1 MERASALL
9 QRFTHKFNQCIIN
22 GPVGSAIRRMRTDQ
36 RKHDVTDIHDGGSR
50 RLAPRGAG
58 SSKARARIA
67 EHRRG
72 LVERAEA
79 EAAAVLKLERQ
90 VAEAAEQRR
99 VEKEAADRRCAE
111 QAIRERRQ
119 ALMRDLRDAMAQLAV
134 APDHALFRYG
144 EIDYTLE
151 DAKLALA
158 WTRHYLRR
166 DADQAAG
173 IHRNARFAE
182 LAAINWL
189 GHLYPDAEITDVSR
203 AALDERLLDGGHHPL
218 FVYDLELKD
227 GLQFRR
233 FDVKNTA
240 YGRRDKLVVKRGKP
254 REDVELIATQTVK
267 LDTGYAIRILGHLS
281 SHEIA
286 RWRQFEQL
294 INTASGGR
302 VRSAATAPAR
312 PKGAR
317 NDRRHANVPAWMF
330 HIPDAALRG
339 GQPFS
344 AALRNTERVVQ
355 RADPGEIRDAVG
367 LRLHVHPSLRDRWA
381 ESAATALQ
389 DALLVTIVDDA
400 PRLRHLYLF
409 TLEHFCRRRD
419 HADYDPTVYRE
430 AFQGGPP
437 TNARALRLSRNRLA
451 ADPRRTPL
459 PLSFWDPDGAY
470 NALLRCIEA
479 CAAAGGD
486 LPPIRE
492 LVVTS
497 RGTII
502 ANPNDERTRR
512 TLLAYCDG
520 EARGMPC
527 GTLLVFGE
535 VETDANGGRLI
546 CRSCRTDPASG
557 DIMAED
563 SATVQGQRDR

>member
-1 MERASALL
+1 
-9 QRFTHKFNQCIIN
+9 
-22 GPVGSAIRRMRTDQ
+22 MRPDL
-36 RKHDVTDIHDGGSR
+36 RKHDVTDKYDGRGR
-50 RLAPRGAG
+50 RLAPRGTG
-58 SSKARARIA
+58 SPKAQARIA

-79 EAAAVLKLERQ
+79 EARACEKARLDEAAAARKLERQ

-99 VEKEAADRRCAE
+99 VAEEAADRRCAE

-119 ALMRDLRDAMAQLAV
+119 ALARDLRDAAARLAA
-134 APDHALFRYG
+134 APDHALLRYG
-144 EIDYTLE
+144 EIDYTPE
-151 DAKLALA
+151 DAELALA

-166 DADQAAG
+166 DADEAAG
-173 IHRNARFAE
+173 SHRNARFAE
-182 LAAINWL
+182 LAAIDWL
-189 GHLYPDAEITDVSR
+189 RHLYPDVEITDVSR
-203 AALDERLLDGGHHPL
+203 TALNERLLDGGHHP
-218 FVYDLELKD
+218 FFAYDLELND
-227 GLQFRR
+227 GLQVRR

-240 YGRRDKLVVKRGKP
+240 YGRRDKLVVKGGRP

-286 RWRQFEQL
+286 RWRRFEHN

-302 VRSAATAPAR
+302 VRSAATTPAR
-312 PKGAR
+312 RKGAC
-317 NDRRHANVPAWMF
+317 NDRRRANVPAWMF

-344 AALRNTERVVQ
+344 TALRNTERVVQ

-367 LRLHVHPSLRDRWA
+367 LRLHVHPGLRDRWA

-389 DALLVTIVDDA
+389 DALLITIVDDA

-409 TLEHFCRRRD
+409 TLEHFCRHRD
-419 HADYDPTVYRE
+419 RANYDPTVYRE
-430 AFQGGPP
+430 AFQDGPP
-437 TNARALRLSRNRLA
+437 TNARALRLARNRFG
-451 ADPRRTPL
+451 ADPWRTPL
-459 PLSFWDPDGAY
+459 PMSFWDPDGAY
-470 NALLRCIEA
+470 DALLRCIEA

-502 ANPNDERTRR
+502 ANPSDERTRR
-512 TLLAYCDG
+512 TLLAHCDG

-557 DIMAED
+557 DIVAEH
-563 SATVQGQRDR
+563 SAAV

>member
-1 MERASALL
+1 MTNK
-9 QRFTHKFNQCIIN
+9 QD
-22 GPVGSAIRRMRTDQ
+22 VG
-36 RKHDVTDIHDGGSR
+36 GR

-58 SSKARARIA
+58 SPKAQARIA

-79 EAAAVLKLERQ
+79 EARAREKARLDEAA
-90 VAEAAEQRR
+90 AAEQRR
-99 VEKEAADRRCAE
+99 VAEEAADRRRAE
-111 QAIRERRQ
+111 QRIRERRQ
-119 ALMRDLRDAMAQLAV
+119 VLARDLWAAAARFAA
-134 APDHALFRYG
+134 APDHALLRYG
-144 EIDYTLE
+144 EINYTLE
-151 DAKLALA
+151 DAELALA
-158 WTRHYLRR
+158 WTRRYLRH
-166 DADQAAG
+166 DAEEAAG
-173 IHRNARFAE
+173 SHRNARFAE
-182 LAAINWL
+182 LAAIAWL
-189 GHLYPDAEITDVSR
+189 RHLYPDAEITDVSR
-203 AALDERLLDGGHHPL
+203 TALNESLLDGGHHPL
-218 FVYDLELKD
+218 FAYDLELND
-227 GLQFRR
+227 GLQVRR

-240 YGRRDKLVVKRGKP
+240 YGRRDKLVVKGGGP

-267 LDTGYAIRILGHLS
+267 LDSGYAIRILGHLS

-286 RWRQFEQL
+286 RWQRFEHR

-302 VRSAATAPAR
+302 VRSAATKPAR
-312 PKGAR
+312 SNGDR
-317 NDRRHANVPAWMF
+317 NDRRRANVPSWMF

-339 GQPFS
+339 GQLLS

-355 RADPGEIRDAVG
+355 RAEPGEIREAVG

-389 DALLVTIVDDA
+389 DTLLLTIVDDA

-409 TLEHFCRRRD
+409 TLEHFCRHRD
-419 HADYDPTVYRE
+419 SANYEPTVYRD
-430 AFQGGPP
+430 AFQVKPR
-437 TNARALRLSRNRLA
+437 TNAPALELARNRFASDL
-451 ADPRRTPL
+451 RRTLQPIG
-459 PLSFWDPDGAY
+459 FWDPDGAY

-512 TLLAYCDG
+512 TLLAHCDG
-520 EARGMPC
+520 EASGMPC

-535 VETDANGGRLI
+535 VETDPNGGRLI

-557 DIMAED
+557 DIAAEH
-563 SATVQGQRDR
+563 SATVQGQRDCSC